1 MTRWDIFETLIFC
14 FQSVK
19 NLDSLNDPVAFK
31 IGEDDHENGSI
42 IIFPKIEGKQFY
54 LVDELA

>member
-1 MTRWDIFETLIFC
+1 M
-14 FQSVK
+14 K